1 MCISH
6 SVGFNGVN
14 HSCDVK
20 LIQVLLNENLGR
32 LKPFAP
38 LVTDGRVGKHVL
50 DMIGE
55 FQRRVLKLQNPTL
68 KIDPESLALRELR
81 ADMTDGLTEGKLQG
95 IMIHAN
101 GALITRYFRPLVM
114 MMANNQIHTPLRISH
129 FLAQI
134 GHESG
139 QLRYTEELAS
149 GQAYEGRTKL
159 GNTHPGD
166 GPRFKGRGL
175 IQLTGRA
182 NYVAYGKARNRDFV
196 TGNNYKLLA
205 TDPNLAVD
213 VACWFWTTHHLNES
227 ADADDLNRITHK
239 INGGY
244 NGLADRASN
253 LKRAKFL
260 LPVC

>member
-14 HSCDVK
+14 HSSDVK

-32 LKPFAP
+32 LTPYAP
-38 LVTDGRVGKHVL
+38 LVMDGRMEKHLL
-50 DMIGE
+50 DTIGE
-55 FQRRVLKLQNPTL
+55 FQRRILKMQNPTL
-68 KIDPESLALRELR
+68 KIDPQSPALRELR
-81 ADMTDGLTEGKLQG
+81 ADMADGFTEGKLQG

-101 GALITRYFRPLVM
+101 RALITRYFRPLVM
-114 MMANNQIHTPLRISH
+114 MMANNQINTPLRISH
-129 FLAQI
+129 FLAQV
-134 GHESG
+134 GHESA
-139 QLRYTEELAS
+139 QLRYSEELAS
-149 GQAYEGRTKL
+149 GEAYEGRAKL

-182 NYVAYGKARNRDFV
+182 NYVAYGKARNKDFV

-205 TDPNLAVD
+205 TVPNLAVD
-213 VACWFWTTHHLNES
+213 VACWFWTTHHLNEL

-244 NGLADRASN
+244 NGLADRALN

-260 LPVC
+260 LQV